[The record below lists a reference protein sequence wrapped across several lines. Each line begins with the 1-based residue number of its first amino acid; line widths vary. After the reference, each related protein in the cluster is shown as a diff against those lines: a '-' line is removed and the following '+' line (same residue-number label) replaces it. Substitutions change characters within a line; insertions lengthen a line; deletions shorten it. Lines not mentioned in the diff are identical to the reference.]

1 MATADVAR
9 LRFILSADAG
19 GLKAGTKEAAGS
31 LKDFNDAAASRGG
44 KGGEAFGEKWFHG
57 MSHKLRGL
65 RHVAGDFGIGGP
77 LGQAMGALHAGAAF
91 GAAGVGVAGVGIGY
105 EMMQQSEE
113 KRERDRQKAEES
125 FRGARAQWSR
135 LRDLSQLGI
144 RRRR

>member
-77 LGQAMGALHAGAAF
+77 LGQAMGVSMPERRLARLALAWPASVSAT
-91 GAAGVGVAGVGIGY
+91 
-105 EMMQQSEE
+105 
-113 KRERDRQKAEES
+113 K
-125 FRGARAQWSR
+125 
-135 LRDLSQLGI
+135 
-144 RRRR
+144 